1 MTKFCKRHAET
12 LLYLGMAVIAMIG
25 FLFLGEP
32 GYYLID
38 DSESYMSLASG
49 MEGVM
54 PVYPFFLHGNKL
66 LFGEDS
72 YLNVVIVE
80 QSLFAAVCVIILI
93 RTLKKRFGLNGLESV
108 ICFFLALLTFTADL
122 PETMVTREILTEG
135 LAYAA
140 FYLFMAALLETVW
153 RKSWKW
159 YGILCA
165 TTLFLS
171 AIRSQ
176 LQILFGVC
184 GIACIYIIVCRGMK
198 AAKRRMPLRML
209 GAVAGCLL
217 TGLAGIWMTAQIAGN
232 YRVMTLRLRSEQ
244 GAPVVQTQQETP
256 EQQAETAQQETPE
269 QQAEALQQKASEQQM
284 EEAAQQE
291 TLGQQVGAAQQE
303 TPEQQAEAA
312 QQKASEQQMEE
323 AAQQEASE
331 QQAETAQQTAPV
343 QEAGRV
349 RQKVTTSQYISLIFN
364 KGMYEADYEDYQ
376 LFADG
381 QVRELFLRLYDRVDR
396 EQYRYEYATPG
407 LWMWK
412 DIMDSALIGVVCIQE
427 QDDFYLAQYPELL
440 YDSSYSYVRNHNQIE
455 IGLTLIKAHW
465 GRFLYH
471 TLMLL
476 PQAFVSTVFF
486 QMKRIYLLCH
496 IITLFLYLSAIA
508 LTVWAYRNKRVQN
521 AYGEFMAAVLCTN
534 VVMVVVVSVV
544 FFGQKRYMFYNFGIF
559 YISYF
564 LLLLQIWKQYAKSFV
579 TGIIEKHKRIRAD
592 RK

>member
-1 MTKFCKRHAET
+1 MTKFCKEHAKE
-12 LLYLGMAVIAMIG
+12 LLYFSMAVIAMIG

-54 PVYPFFLHGNKL
+54 PIYPFFLHGNKL
-66 LFGEDS
+66 LFGEER
-72 YLNVVIVE
+72 YLYAVIVE
-80 QSLFAAVCVIILI
+80 QSLFAAVCVIIFI
-93 RTLKKRFGLNGLESV
+93 RTVKKRFGLNGLESF
-108 ICFFLALLTFTADL
+108 ICFLLALLTFTADM

-153 RKSWKW
+153 QKSWKC
-159 YGILCA
+159 YALLCV

-171 AIRSQ
+171 SIRSQ

-184 GIACIYIIVCRGMK
+184 GIACIYIMICDKMGK
-198 AAKRRMPLRML
+198 NNKKRRIWLRVF
-209 GAVAGCLL
+209 GGIAGCLV
-217 TGLAGIWMTAQIAGN
+217 TGFVGIWVTAQIAGS
-232 YRVMTLRLRSEQ
+232 YRVMTNRLRSEQ
-244 GAPVVQTQQETP
+244 GGSAASV
-256 EQQAETAQQETPE
+256 QQAEEMQQQEQEIAPGQQAEETQQTTSE
-269 QQAEALQQKASEQQM
+269 QQAEASRQPSSEQQPGQ
-284 EEAAQQE
+284 AQQPS
-291 TLGQQVGAAQQE
+291 A
-303 TPEQQAEAA
+303 EQQAE
-312 QQKASEQQMEE
+312 
-323 AAQQEASE
+323 
-331 QQAETAQQTAPV
+331 ETQQTASG
-343 QEAGRV
+343 QLEEKA
-349 RQKVTTSQYISLIFN
+349 RQKITTSQYISLIFN

-376 LFADG
+376 LFADE
-381 QVRELFLRLYDRVDR
+381 QVRELFLHLYDRVDG

-427 QDDFYLAQYPELL
+427 QNDFYLAKYPELL
-440 YDSSYSYVRNHNQIE
+440 YDSSYSHVRNRNQIE
-455 IGLTLIKAHW
+455 IGLTLIKAHF

-496 IITLFLYLSAIA
+496 LITLFLYLSALA
-508 LTVWAYRNKRVQN
+508 LTIWAYRDKKIQN
-521 AYGEFMAAVLCTN
+521 AYGEFMGAVLSTN
-534 VVMVVVVSVV
+534 VVMVVIISVV

-564 LLLLQIWKQYAKSFV
+564 LLLLQIWKQYVRSFV
-579 TGIIEKHKRIRAD
+579 KDWIEKHKGMQIKRQ
-592 RK
+592 

>member
-184 GIACIYIIVCRGMK
+184 GIACIYIIVCRGMR

-244 GAPVVQTQQETP
+244 GAPVVQ
-256 EQQAETAQQETPE
+256 AQQETP
-269 QQAEALQQKASEQQM
+269 
-284 EEAAQQE
+284 
-291 TLGQQVGAAQQE
+291 
-303 TPEQQAEAA
+303 
-312 QQKASEQQMEE
+312 
-323 AAQQEASE
+323 E

>member
-184 GIACIYIIVCRGMK
+184 GIACIYIIVCRGMR

-244 GAPVVQTQQETP
+244 GAPVVQAQQETP

-269 QQAEALQQKASEQQM
+269 QQAE
-284 EEAAQQE
+284 
-291 TLGQQVGAAQQE
+291 T
-303 TPEQQAEAA
+303 A